1 MNEAGGFEAYAMYNA
16 LKLHFTGNYDYV
28 KYSGKTSVSKDQFLL
43 RKDKFQF
50 YKLSRKYKRE
60 EMFGFLVANLLEK
73 PKLWAGDLLSEDADS
88 VYKVWM
94 RTQQSLHYIFEQ
106 DLNYLFDL
114 VDTPDM
120 IIKVVDGEYPILYNA
135 YLQGKVQQETIIIM
149 NDIMGFMPM
158 WTKKISDDIVFPGFT
173 KQCAKY
179 APFINYDKAKFM
191 ATLRNKLCQFA

>member
-1 MNEAGGFEAYAMYNA
+1 MNELGGFQAFTQYHA
-16 LKLHFTGNYDYV
+16 LKLHFMGKYDYV
-28 KYSGKTSVSKDQFLL
+28 KYGGKTSMTKDQFKL

-50 YKLSRKYKRE
+50 YKLSRKYKQE
-60 EMFGFLVANLLEK
+60 ELFGFLVSNLLEN

-94 RTQQSLHYIFEQ
+94 RTQQSLTYIFEQ

-114 VDTPDM
+114 VDKPDE
-120 IIKVVDGEYPILYNA
+120 ILKVVDGQYPILYNV
-135 YLQGKVQQETIIIM
+135 YLQGKVQKETVIIL
-149 NDIMGFMPM
+149 NELMGFMPM
-158 WTKKISDDIVFPGFT
+158 WSKKISDDIVFPDFV

-191 ATLRNKLCQFA
+191 AILKDKICQFA